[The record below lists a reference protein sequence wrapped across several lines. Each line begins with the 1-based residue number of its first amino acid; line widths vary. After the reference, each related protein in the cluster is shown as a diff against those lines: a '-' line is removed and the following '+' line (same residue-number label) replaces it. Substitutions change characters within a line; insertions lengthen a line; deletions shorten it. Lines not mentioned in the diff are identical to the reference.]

1 MVLLLTV
8 RGEILFANAKFGRFA
23 IRAPTVLAA
32 DTAMPQKKASAKWL
46 RPKLVAPLHTL
57 ALAKRREECVSTR
70 RVTAWLS

>member
-23 IRAPTVLAA
+23 IQAPTVLAQI
-32 DTAMPQKKASAKWL
+32 PRCRKKRASAKWL